1 MAADDLMQIRIT
13 ADFKEAEGAFLKMAK
28 VATAFESDFR
38 RIAGGLNKEFNKI
51 NGMAEL
57 FGNSTNVVKDKMDA
71 LKRSMEQLMTLGLK
85 PMNPE
90 VQKLKVELTVQE
102 WEAVLAVIEQ
112 STSPHIQVK
121 SVAAELIKQLQPQI
135 KDDKPQSS

>member
-1 MAADDLMQIRIT
+1 MKT
-13 ADFKEAEGAFLKMAK
+13 KEE
-28 VATAFESDFR
+28 V
-38 RIAGGLNKEFNKI
+38 
-51 NGMAEL
+51 
-57 FGNSTNVVKDKMDA
+57 
-71 LKRSMEQLMTLGLK
+71 Q
-85 PMNPE
+85 PE

-135 KDDKPQSS
+135 KDDKS

>member
-1 MAADDLMQIRIT
+1 MTKPKTKMKT
-13 ADFKEAEGAFLKMAK
+13 KE
-28 VATAFESDFR
+28 
-38 RIAGGLNKEFNKI
+38 
-51 NGMAEL
+51 
-57 FGNSTNVVKDKMDA
+57 
-71 LKRSMEQLMTLGLK
+71 
-85 PMNPE
+85 E
-90 VQKLKVELTVQE
+90 VQPEKLKVELTLQE